1 MSTDSTALE
10 RRYRLALTFYPSSW
24 RREHG
29 DELLG
34 VLMDVAEDQRRVKP
48 GVKEL
53 INLGLSGLL
62 ARIMLVVGCIP
73 VHRRS
78 RVAVG
83 STIIGSA
90 AAATMMV
97 LGEVGRWFRYGS
109 YGTDVMVFGPFTTAA
124 SLVYVLCLGTFLA
137 TMLRMPRV
145 RVAAHLLTIAAAI
158 TLPLTTFLT
167 RTVVAPDWYL
177 PAFFAVAA
185 ALALLGDPNR
195 TVGAPALMRWSAPAL
210 AAGVTFVAYRHGAG
224 ARMTFYSDSSW
235 NQFPVSMSFVLAL
248 VFVTALTISTRAVL
262 PWVTYLVV
270 FALPLY
276 LWFTGLLA
284 VQYNPAPYF
293 IGSSILAAVA
303 AWYVAKYPLRAGDK
317 YTPAG

>member
-1 MSTDSTALE
+1 MSTDSALE

-34 VLMDVAEDQRRVKP
+34 VLMDAAEDQHRVKP
-48 GVKEL
+48 GAREI
-53 INLGLSGLL
+53 INLGFSGLL

-78 RVAVG
+78 RIAVG
-83 STIIGSA
+83 ATIIGSA

-109 YGTDVMVFGPFTTAA
+109 YGADVMLFGPFTTTA
-124 SLVYVLCLGTFLA
+124 SLVYLLCLCAFLA
-137 TMLRMPRV
+137 TMLRMPAV
-145 RVAAHLLTIAAAI
+145 RVAAHLLTVAAAI
-158 TLPLTTFLT
+158 TLPLATIWTH
-167 RTVVAPDWYL
+167 TVVAADWYI

-185 ALALLGDPNR
+185 TLALLGDPNGP
-195 TVGAPALMRWSAPAL
+195 VGATALMRWSAPAL

-224 ARMTFYSDSSW
+224 ARMTFYSDYSW

-248 VFVTALTISTRAVL
+248 VFVTALTLSNRAVL

-276 LWFTGLLA
+276 LWFTGLIA
-284 VQYNPAPYF
+284 VQYSPAPYF

-303 AWYVAKYPLRAGDK
+303 AWYIAKYPPRVEDK